1 LVARVD
7 VRSRIHVACLQRMI
21 QLTATTTMIM
31 ATTIAS
37 IILINLIIIISIKMM
52 TRVVLILID
61 DVDQSLSK
69 IRDIV
74 LVNENDG
81 VVGMDN
87 NKTMFLDDN
96 IL

>member
-1 LVARVD
+1 
-7 VRSRIHVACLQRMI
+7 MI
-21 QLTATTTMIM
+21 QLTTTTTMIM
-31 ATTIAS
+31 ATTITS

-74 LVNENDG
+74 LVNCWQKLNLRKQKCFLISYVEDEENWDG
-81 VVGMDN
+81 
-87 NKTMFLDDN
+87 
-96 IL
+96 ILQSYDKIG

>member
-1 LVARVD
+1 M
-7 VRSRIHVACLQRMI
+7 IHLK
-21 QLTATTTMIM
+21 TTTTMIM

-61 DVDQSLSK
+61 DVNQSLSK
-69 IRDIV
+69 IRALV
-74 LVNENDG
+74 LVNEDDG

-87 NKTMFLDDN
+87 TKTMFLDDN

>member
-1 LVARVD
+1 
-7 VRSRIHVACLQRMI
+7 MI
-21 QLTATTTMIM
+21 QLTATTTMKV

-74 LVNENDG
+74 LVNENDE

-87 NKTMFLDDN
+87 NKKMFLDDN

>member
-1 LVARVD
+1 
-7 VRSRIHVACLQRMI
+7 MI
-21 QLTATTTMIM
+21 QLMATTTMIM

-37 IILINLIIIISIKMM
+37 IILINLIIVICIRMM
-52 TRVVLILID
+52 TRVVLILIED
-61 DVDQSLSK
+61 FDQSLSE
-69 IRDIV
+69 IRDLV

-81 VVGMDN
+81 VVGMDS